1 MDKKRPDIDRV
12 IREIEEQKEDRT
24 KYIFFF
30 QISMTTDEKNEFRR
44 GLKKLLNKT
53 SGIKKEDDEE
63 ENIVV
68 HREGT
73 EVDMQ
78 E

>member
-12 IREIEEQKEDRT
+12 IREIEQQKEDRT

-53 SGIKKEDDEE
+53 SGIKKEEE
-63 ENIVV
+63 EEMPEEEI
-68 HREGT
+68 EP
-73 EVDMQ
+73 EKIA
-78 E
+78 